1 VTLNPPTTTDSFTF
15 NTLMTFTG
23 DLR

>member
-1 VTLNPPTTTDSFTF
+1 VTLNPPITKDSFTF
-15 NTLMTFTG
+15 NTLTTFTG